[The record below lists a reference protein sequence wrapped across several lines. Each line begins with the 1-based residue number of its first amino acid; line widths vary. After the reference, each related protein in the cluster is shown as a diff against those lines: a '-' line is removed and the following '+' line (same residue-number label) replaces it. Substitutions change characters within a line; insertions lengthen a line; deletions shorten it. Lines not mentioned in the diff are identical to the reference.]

1 MRKVNVVVGGCRGQT
16 PLLACKFAFTSYEL
30 VNYGLTEIY
39 PHNLEELV
47 AECSMESMEK
57 AVAAALK

>member
-1 MRKVNVVVGGCRGQT
+1 M
-16 PLLACKFAFTSYEL
+16 LLLELEEEYNYEMD
-30 VNYGLTEIY
+30 EIF

-47 AECSMESMEK
+47 AECRMESMEK